1 MKYLLFIILA
11 VSLSCKPSGEKPSVE
26 NSNLPPPSEADLGA
40 LYQYYHSNPKT
51 LEQKDENALIAYAAD
66 KGYDA
71 QRTQSG
77 VFIVERKRGTGSA
90 IKWGDKLFVNYRGT
104 FLDGKEFDSSYKRRK
119 PLDFRV
125 GQMVA
130 GWNEALIGRQ
140 KGDEIIILIPSH
152 MGYGKK
158 GFTDFVPPDANL
170 VFDIVI
176 LDGQ

>member
-1 MKYLLFIILA
+1 
-11 VSLSCKPSGEKPSVE
+11 
-26 NSNLPPPSEADLGA
+26 
-40 LYQYYHSNPKT
+40 
-51 LEQKDENALIAYAAD
+51 
-66 KGYDA
+66 
-71 QRTQSG
+71 
-77 VFIVERKRGTGSA
+77 
-90 IKWGDKLFVNYRGT
+90 
-104 FLDGKEFDSSYKRRK
+104 
-119 PLDFRV
+119 
-125 GQMVA
+125 MVA